1 MYRLLMFPAG
11 FLLLALMWGP
21 VAIAAA
27 LEDKK
32 SKNEGKR

>member
-1 MYRLLMFPAG
+1 MLPAG

-21 VAIAAA
+21 IAIAAA

-32 SKNEGKR
+32 SKKEGSR

>member
-21 VAIAAA
+21 VAIAVA

-32 SKNEGKR
+32 SKKEGNQ